1 MSEEMKCVR
10 RMAKHTWQDYKTNE
24 DILSELKIS
33 PVVEKIQNYRNK
45 WLQHVQQMDGDKLPQ
60 LILKYQPCGK
70 QSQG

>member
-1 MSEEMKCVR
+1 MKCVR